1 MRTSNNFLSS
11 TAFNLQPQKQIEVVL
26 LSYQS
31 NLSAP
36 TPDPPTGHPTP
47 TTYHLITTAAA
58 AAAAAASCHLLNLN
72 QIMLTTNPRGSSRC
86 ETRDKGIDMVV
97 AVPTMLS
104 MHATVPEGTAT
115 ATVNSVMSF
124 KSPLLSN
131 PSMHHLLLLPPPPL
145 PTADTSFCDCHGH
158 GKVDPSQI
166 DMGALRG
173 RTRLH
178 TSDGASQSACHLPSS
193 TSFVALKRKGATV
206 WMPGCR

>member
-11 TAFNLQPQKQIEVVL
+11 TAFNLQPQKQIEVIL
-26 LSYQS
+26 LSYHS

-131 PSMHHLLLLPPPPL
+131 PSMHHLLLPPPPL
-145 PTADTSFCDCHGH
+145 PILAF
-158 GKVDPSQI
+158 
-166 DMGALRG
+166 
-173 RTRLH
+173 
-178 TSDGASQSACHLPSS
+178 
-193 TSFVALKRKGATV
+193 ATV
-206 WMPGCR
+206 MVMAKSTQAKSTWAPSAAALASTPPTVPPRVPVIYPPPLALWH